1 MRPKRIRPMIAV
13 TTGTMVAAA
22 AVLFGAGTSAAA
34 VGCSAVYTI
43 TSQWTDGFTGD
54 LRLTNVG
61 DPWTGWS
68 AAWSF
73 GGGQRVTNGWGATYS
88 QSGAQ
93 VTATN
98 LDWNGAVG
106 TGGSVDIGFNG
117 SWSGAN
123 PAPAAFTVNGQ
134 ACTGAPGSPPPTTT
148 AVPTTPPPTTSPP
161 TTTAPPPT
169 GTLPSSFRWHSS
181 NALISPRSDASHNQL
196 SIKDPSVVFANGRWH
211 VFASTTNSA
220 GNYGLMYLNFTDW
233 AQAGSAPQTYLNTN
247 PNIGNGYRAAPEVFF
262 FAPQN
267 RWYMVYQTGPPSFS
281 TNTDISQPNG
291 WTAPRNFYASTP
303 PIVTQ
308 NQGSGTW
315 IDFWTVCDANSC
327 YLFFSDDNG
336 HLYRARTTVANF
348 PNGFGDPVIVMTD
361 SRFSLFEAS
370 NIYKVQGQNKYLLL
384 VEAIGSDGK
393 RYFRSWTATGLDG
406 SWTPL
411 ANTEA
416 NPFARASNVTFDGTP
431 WTRDI
436 SHGEMVRAGND
447 QTLAINPCHLQYL
460 YQGVDP
466 SSTVAYNFLPW
477 RLGLLTQTN
486 STC

>member
-1 MRPKRIRPMIAV
+1 MTRSRAPLAAATGAV
-13 TTGTMVAAA
+13 VAAA

-34 VGCSAVYTI
+34 VGCAATYTVAN
-43 TSQWTDGFTGD
+43 QWADGFTGGV
-54 LRLTNVG
+54 RLTNVG
-61 DPWTGWS
+61 DPWAQWTVT
-68 AAWSF
+68 WSF
-73 GGGQRVTNGWGATYS
+73 GAGQRVTNGWGAVYS
-88 QSGAQ
+88 QNGAQ
-93 VTATN
+93 VSATN
-98 LDWNGAVG
+98 LDWNRAVA
-106 TGGSVDIGFNG
+106 TGGSLELGFNG
-117 SWSGAN
+117 SWNGASN
-123 PAPAAFTVNGQ
+123 PAPATFTVNGQ
-134 ACTGAPGSPPPTTT
+134 VCTGTPGATTTTPPPTTT
-148 AVPTTPPPTTSPP
+148 PAPPTTSPP
-161 TTTAPPPT
+161 TTTAPPPA
-169 GTLPSSFRWHSS
+169 GSLPSSFRWQSS
-181 NALISPRSDASHNQL
+181 NVLIGPRSDASHNQL
-196 SIKDPSVVFANGRWH
+196 SIKDPSVVNANGRWH

-220 GNYGLMYLNFTDW
+220 GNYSLVYLNFTDW
-233 AQAGSAPQTYLNTN
+233 AQAAAAPQAYLSAN
-247 PNIGNGYRAAPEVFF
+247 PNIGTGYRAAPQVFF

-267 RWYMVYQTGPPSFS
+267 RWYLVYQTGPPSFS

-315 IDFWTVCDANSC
+315 IDFWTICDTGFC

-348 PNGFGDPVIVMTD
+348 PNGFGDPVIVLTD
-361 SRFSLFEAS
+361 SRFALFEAS
-370 NIYKVQGQNKYLLL
+370 NVYKLQGQNKYLLL

-393 RYFRSWTATGLDG
+393 RYFRSWTTTALDG

-416 NPFARASNVTFDGTP
+416 NPFSRASNVTFDGTP

-436 SHGEMVRAGND
+436 SHGEMIRAGND
-447 QTLAINPCHLQYL
+447 QTLTINPCHLQYL

-466 SSTVAYNFLPW
+466 NSTVAYNFLPW